1 MSWKRKYCPCFS
13 YLSNLSDLSHFLQS
27 GTGKPLD
34 AESIFP
40 QSPGLSAQGENSPK
54 GDTEPGS
61 PRAAHPSLDEG
72 KGRES
77 PKETGKNNGKFL
89 PFLKRSYVLQAV
101 CLVAVRSVEELS
113 CRITMSKLSSGTLEL
128 DAELLRPRNRA

>member
-1 MSWKRKYCPCFS
+1 MHARASQTGRRQ
-13 YLSNLSDLSHFLQS
+13 SNCLLVQFEYECHGRGNIAHAFPICLICLSDLSRFLQS

-34 AESIFP
+34 AESMFP

-77 PKETGKNNGKFL
+77 PKETGENNG
-89 PFLKRSYVLQAV
+89 
-101 CLVAVRSVEELS
+101 ELFAFIS
-113 CRITMSKLSSGTLEL
+113 RKLTKNGHMSSKLFVLWQ
-128 DAELLRPRNRA
+128 